1 MQISVR
7 SKLAAGLA
15 AATVVG
21 VTVLAPVG
29 AVGAQAAPVPP
40 PVVAEFT
47 LTALTV
53 SYSDLVGLLQNLGL
67 GGVIPDISG
76 LLPADFVNAIAAEFI
91 SQATPLVTAAVSS
104 LVGYVGTT
112 ISELLIGPT
121 SIPVRF
127 GTALGG
133 IPTVVLSAVQALGT
147 GDVPTAVE
155 TLSTGLVAP
164 ITSIGQAIAEAGQ
177 NLQAYVTAQI
187 NGLVSALPV
196 TFMAA
201 VQAVIGNSVQ
211 SVLNS
216 IQDAISALTGGL
228 IPPAA
233 SASVAPSLAAARIAA
248 PAPSVDVREAV
259 TALPVR
265 QAESDAA
272 PAAPDVVDTA
282 APSVADQPDV
292 PVRPRARQAVRPP
305 VALKAAGVAVRSAP
319 SPRQRAVVTPRR
331 AQSGP
336 TQSGPTQSGPTQSG
350 PTQSGPAESGPV
362 QSGPAESGPVQSGPA
377 ESGPGGADVS

>member
-7 SKLAAGLA
+7 SKLTAGLA

-21 VTVLAPVG
+21 ATVLAPVG
-29 AVGAQAAPVPP
+29 SVGAHAVAVPP

-53 SYSDLVGLLQNLGL
+53 SYSDLVGLLQTLGL

-76 LLPADFVNAIAAEFI
+76 LLPADFVNAIATEFI
-91 SQATPLVTAAVSS
+91 SQAIPLVTSAVSS
-104 LVGYVGTT
+104 LLGYVGTA
-112 ISELLIGPT
+112 ISDLVIGPN

-133 IPTVVLSAVQALGT
+133 IPTVVLSAVQSLGT
-147 GDVPTAVE
+147 GDVPTALE

-177 NLQAYVTAQI
+177 NLQAYLTAQI

-196 TFMAA
+196 TFLAA
-201 VQAVIGNSVQ
+201 VQSVIGNNVQ
-211 SVLNS
+211 SVLDS
-216 IQDAISALTGGL
+216 IRNAISALTGGL

-233 SASVAPSLAAARIAA
+233 SVSAAPGLAAARVAA
-248 PAPSVDVREAV
+248 PALSVDVLEAV
-259 TALPVR
+259 TASPVR

-272 PAAPDVVDTA
+272 PTVPDVVGRSAPAVAQTA
-282 APSVADQPDV
+282 AAGDVADQPDV
-292 PVRPRARQAVRPP
+292 PVRPRARQSVRPP
-305 VALKAAGVAVRSAP
+305 VALPAAGVAVRSAP
-319 SPRQRAVVTPRR
+319 SPRQRAVAVPRQ
-331 AQSGP
+331 AE
-336 TQSGPTQSGPTQSG
+336 
-350 PTQSGPAESGPV
+350 SGPAESGP
-362 QSGPAESGPVQSGPA
+362 AESGPIQSGPIQSGPA

>member
-1 MQISVR
+1 VQISVR
-7 SKLAAGLA
+7 SKLTAGLA

-21 VTVLAPVG
+21 ATVLAPVG
-29 AVGAQAAPVPP
+29 SVGAHAVAVPP

-53 SYSDLVGLLQNLGL
+53 SYSDLVGLLQTLGL

-76 LLPADFVNAIAAEFI
+76 LLPADFVNAIATEFI
-91 SQATPLVTAAVSS
+91 SQATPLVTSAVSS
-104 LVGYVGTT
+104 LLGYVSTA
-112 ISELLIGPT
+112 ISDLVIGPN

-133 IPTVVLSAVQALGT
+133 IPTVVLSAVQSLGT
-147 GDVPTAVE
+147 GDVPTALE

-177 NLQAYVTAQI
+177 NLQAYLTAQI

-196 TFMAA
+196 TFLAA
-201 VQAVIGNSVQ
+201 VQSVIGNNVQ
-211 SVLNS
+211 SVLDS
-216 IQDAISALTGGL
+216 IRNAISSLTGGL

-233 SASVAPSLAAARIAA
+233 SVSAAPGLAAARVAA
-248 PAPSVDVREAV
+248 PALSVDVREAV
-259 TALPVR
+259 TASPVR

-272 PAAPDVVDTA
+272 PTVRDVVGRSAPAAAQTA
-282 APSVADQPDV
+282 EAGDVADQPDV

-305 VALKAAGVAVRSAP
+305 VALNAAGVAVRSAP
-319 SPRQRAVVTPRR
+319 SPRQRAVATPRK
-331 AQSGP
+331 AESGP
-336 TQSGPTQSGPTQSG
+336 I
-350 PTQSGPAESGPV
+350 QSGPAESGPI
-362 QSGPAESGPVQSGPA
+362 QSGPAESGPIQSGPIQ
-377 ESGPGGADVS
+377 SGPGGADVS

>member
-292 PVRPRARQAVRPP
+292 SVRPRARQAVRPP

-350 PTQSGPAESGPV
+350 PAESGPV
-362 QSGPAESGPVQSGPA
+362 QSGPAESGPVQSGPVQSGPA

>member
-1 MQISVR
+1 VQVSVR
-7 SKLAAGLA
+7 SKLTAGLA

-21 VTVLAPVG
+21 ATMLAPVG
-29 AVGAQAAPVPP
+29 SVGAQAAPVPP

-47 LTALTV
+47 LTALSV
-53 SYSDLVGLLQNLGL
+53 SYSDLLGLLQTLGL
-67 GGVIPDISG
+67 GGVIPDITG
-76 LLPADFVNAIAAEFI
+76 LLPGDFVNAIAAEFI
-91 SQATPLVTAAVSS
+91 SQATPLVTSAVAS
-104 LVGYVGTT
+104 LVGYVGTA

-155 TLSTGLVAP
+155 TLSIGLVAP
-164 ITSIGQAIAEAGQ
+164 ITSIGEAIAEAGQ

-196 TFMAA
+196 TFQAA
-201 VQAVIGNSVQ
+201 VQSVIGNSVQ

-216 IQDAISALTGGL
+216 IQNAISALTGGL

-233 SASVAPSLAAARIAA
+233 SASAAPRLAAARVAA

-259 TALPVR
+259 TASPVR

-272 PAAPDVVDTA
+272 PAAPDVVGPS

-350 PTQSGPAESGPV
+350 PAESGPV
-362 QSGPAESGPVQSGPA
+362 QSGPIQSGPAESGPAESGPA

>member
-7 SKLAAGLA
+7 SKLTAGLA

-21 VTVLAPVG
+21 ATVLAPVG
-29 AVGAQAAPVPP
+29 SVGAHAVAVPP

-53 SYSDLVGLLQNLGL
+53 SYSDLVGLLQTLGL

-76 LLPADFVNAIAAEFI
+76 LLPADFVNAIATEFI
-91 SQATPLVTAAVSS
+91 SQATPLVTSAVSS
-104 LVGYVGTT
+104 LLGYVGTA
-112 ISELLIGPT
+112 ISDLVIGPN

-133 IPTVVLSAVQALGT
+133 IPTVVLSAVQSLGT
-147 GDVPTAVE
+147 GDVPTALE

-177 NLQAYVTAQI
+177 NLQAYLTAQI
-187 NGLVSALPV
+187 NGLVGALPV
-196 TFMAA
+196 TFLVA
-201 VQAVIGNSVQ
+201 VQSVIGNNVQ
-211 SVLNS
+211 SVLDS
-216 IQDAISALTGGL
+216 IRNAISALTGGL

-233 SASVAPSLAAARIAA
+233 SVSAAPGLAAARVAA
-248 PAPSVDVREAV
+248 PALSVDVLEAV
-259 TALPVR
+259 TASPVR

-272 PAAPDVVDTA
+272 PTVPDVVGRSAPAVAQTA
-282 APSVADQPDV
+282 AAGDVADQPDV
-292 PVRPRARQAVRPP
+292 PVRPRARQSVRPP
-305 VALKAAGVAVRSAP
+305 VALPAAGVAVRSAP
-319 SPRQRAVVTPRR
+319 SPRQRAVATPRK
-331 AQSGP
+331 AE
-336 TQSGPTQSGPTQSG
+336 
-350 PTQSGPAESGPV
+350 SGPAESGPAE
-362 QSGPAESGPVQSGPA
+362 SGPAESSPAESGPA

>member
-1 MQISVR
+1 VQISVR
-7 SKLAAGLA
+7 SKLTAGLA

-21 VTVLAPVG
+21 ATVLAPVG
-29 AVGAQAAPVPP
+29 SVGAHAVAVPP

-53 SYSDLVGLLQNLGL
+53 SYSDLVGLLQTLGL

-76 LLPADFVNAIAAEFI
+76 LLPADFVNAIATEFI
-91 SQATPLVTAAVSS
+91 SQAIPLVTSAVSG
-104 LVGYVGTT
+104 LVGYVGTA
-112 ISELLIGPT
+112 ISDLVIGPN

-133 IPTVVLSAVQALGT
+133 IPTVVLSAVQSLGT
-147 GDVPTAVE
+147 GDVPTALE

-177 NLQAYVTAQI
+177 NLQAYLTAQI

-196 TFMAA
+196 TFLAA
-201 VQAVIGNSVQ
+201 VQSVIGNNVQ
-211 SVLNS
+211 SVLDS
-216 IQDAISALTGGL
+216 IRNAISSLTGGL

-233 SASVAPSLAAARIAA
+233 SVSAAPGLAAARVAA
-248 PAPSVDVREAV
+248 PALSVDVREAV
-259 TALPVR
+259 TASPVR

-272 PAAPDVVDTA
+272 PTVRDVVGRSATAVAQTA
-282 APSVADQPDV
+282 AAGDVADQPDV

-305 VALKAAGVAVRSAP
+305 VALPAAGVAVRSAP
-319 SPRQRAVVTPRR
+319 SPRQRAVAVPRQ
-331 AQSGP
+331 AE
-336 TQSGPTQSGPTQSG
+336 
-350 PTQSGPAESGPV
+350 SGPAESGPAE
-362 QSGPAESGPVQSGPA
+362 SSPAESGPAESGPA

>member
-7 SKLAAGLA
+7 SKLTAGLA

-21 VTVLAPVG
+21 ATVLAPVG
-29 AVGAQAAPVPP
+29 SVGAHAVAVPP

-53 SYSDLVGLLQNLGL
+53 SYSDLVGLLQTLGL

-76 LLPADFVNAIAAEFI
+76 LLPADFVNAIATEFI
-91 SQATPLVTAAVSS
+91 SQAIPLVTSAVSS
-104 LVGYVGTT
+104 LLGYVGTA
-112 ISELLIGPT
+112 ISDLVIGPN

-133 IPTVVLSAVQALGT
+133 IPTVVLSAVQSLGT
-147 GDVPTAVE
+147 GDAPTALE

-177 NLQAYVTAQI
+177 NLQAYLTAQI
-187 NGLVSALPV
+187 NGLVGALPV
-196 TFMAA
+196 TFLAA
-201 VQAVIGNSVQ
+201 VQSVIGNNVQ
-211 SVLNS
+211 SVLDS
-216 IQDAISALTGGL
+216 IRNAISALTGGL

-233 SASVAPSLAAARIAA
+233 SVSAAPGLAAARVAA
-248 PAPSVDVREAV
+248 PALSVDVLEAV
-259 TALPVR
+259 TASPVR

-272 PAAPDVVDTA
+272 PTVPDVVGRSAPAVAQTA
-282 APSVADQPDV
+282 AAGDVADQPDV
-292 PVRPRARQAVRPP
+292 PVRPRARQSVRPP
-305 VALKAAGVAVRSAP
+305 VALPAAGVAVRSAP
-319 SPRQRAVVTPRR
+319 SPRQRAVATPRK
-331 AQSGP
+331 AE
-336 TQSGPTQSGPTQSG
+336 
-350 PTQSGPAESGPV
+350 SGPAESGPAE
-362 QSGPAESGPVQSGPA
+362 SGPAESSPAESGPA

>member
-336 TQSGPTQSGPTQSG
+336 TQSGPTQSGP
-350 PTQSGPAESGPV
+350 AESGPV

>member
-7 SKLAAGLA
+7 SKLTAGLA

-21 VTVLAPVG
+21 ATVLAPVG
-29 AVGAQAAPVPP
+29 SVGAHAVAVPP

-53 SYSDLVGLLQNLGL
+53 SYSDLVGLLQTLGL

-76 LLPADFVNAIAAEFI
+76 LLPADFVNAIATEFI
-91 SQATPLVTAAVSS
+91 SQATPLVTSAVSS
-104 LVGYVGTT
+104 LLGYVSTA
-112 ISELLIGPT
+112 ISDLVIGPN

-133 IPTVVLSAVQALGT
+133 IPTVVLSAVQSLGT
-147 GDVPTAVE
+147 GDVPTALE

-177 NLQAYVTAQI
+177 NLQAYLTAQI
-187 NGLVSALPV
+187 NGLVGALPV
-196 TFMAA
+196 TFLAA
-201 VQAVIGNSVQ
+201 VQSVIGNNVQ
-211 SVLNS
+211 SVLDS
-216 IQDAISALTGGL
+216 IRNAISALTGGL

-233 SASVAPSLAAARIAA
+233 SVSAAPGLAAARVAA
-248 PAPSVDVREAV
+248 PALSVDVLEAV
-259 TALPVR
+259 TASPVR

-272 PAAPDVVDTA
+272 PTVPDVVGRSAPAVAQTA
-282 APSVADQPDV
+282 AAGDVADQPDV
-292 PVRPRARQAVRPP
+292 PVRPRARQSVRPP
-305 VALKAAGVAVRSAP
+305 VALPAAGVAVRSAP
-319 SPRQRAVVTPRR
+319 SPRQRAVATPRK
-331 AQSGP
+331 AE
-336 TQSGPTQSGPTQSG
+336 
-350 PTQSGPAESGPV
+350 SGPAESGPAE
-362 QSGPAESGPVQSGPA
+362 SGPAESSPAESGPA

>member
-7 SKLAAGLA
+7 SKLTAGLA

-21 VTVLAPVG
+21 ATVLAPVG
-29 AVGAQAAPVPP
+29 SVGAHAVAVPP

-53 SYSDLVGLLQNLGL
+53 SYSDLVGLLQTLGL

-76 LLPADFVNAIAAEFI
+76 LLPADFVNAIATEFI
-91 SQATPLVTAAVSS
+91 SQAIPLVTSAVSS
-104 LVGYVGTT
+104 LVGYVGTA
-112 ISELLIGPT
+112 ISDLVIGPN

-133 IPTVVLSAVQALGT
+133 IPTVVLSAVQSLGT
-147 GDVPTAVE
+147 GDVPTALE

-177 NLQAYVTAQI
+177 NLQAYLTAQI

-196 TFMAA
+196 TFLAA
-201 VQAVIGNSVQ
+201 VQSVIGNNVQ
-211 SVLNS
+211 SVLDS
-216 IQDAISALTGGL
+216 IRNAISSLTGGL

-233 SASVAPSLAAARIAA
+233 SVSAAPGLAAARVAA
-248 PAPSVDVREAV
+248 PALSVDVREAV
-259 TALPVR
+259 TDSPVR

-272 PAAPDVVDTA
+272 PTVRDVVGRSAPAVAQTA
-282 APSVADQPDV
+282 AAGDVADQPDV
-292 PVRPRARQAVRPP
+292 PVRPRVRQAVRPP
-305 VALKAAGVAVRSAP
+305 VALNAAGVAARSALT
-319 SPRQRAVVTPRR
+319 PRQRAVATPRK
-331 AQSGP
+331 AESGP
-336 TQSGPTQSGPTQSG
+336 I
-350 PTQSGPAESGPV
+350 QSGPAESGPI
-362 QSGPAESGPVQSGPA
+362 QSSPAESGPIQSSPA
-377 ESGPGGADVS
+377 ESAAEVTRR

>member
-7 SKLAAGLA
+7 SKLTAGLA

-21 VTVLAPVG
+21 ATVLAPVG
-29 AVGAQAAPVPP
+29 SVGAHAVAVPP

-53 SYSDLVGLLQNLGL
+53 SYSDLVGLLQTLGL

-76 LLPADFVNAIAAEFI
+76 LLPADFVNAIATEFI
-91 SQATPLVTAAVSS
+91 SQAIPLVTSAVSS
-104 LVGYVGTT
+104 LLGYVSTA
-112 ISELLIGPT
+112 ISDLVIGPN

-133 IPTVVLSAVQALGT
+133 IPTVVLSAVQSLGT
-147 GDVPTAVE
+147 GDVPTALE

-177 NLQAYVTAQI
+177 NLQAYLTAQI

-196 TFMAA
+196 TFLAA
-201 VQAVIGNSVQ
+201 VQSVIGNNVQ
-211 SVLNS
+211 SVLDS
-216 IQDAISALTGGL
+216 IRNAISALTGGL

-233 SASVAPSLAAARIAA
+233 SVSAAPGLAAARVAA
-248 PAPSVDVREAV
+248 PALSVDVLEAV
-259 TALPVR
+259 TASPVR

-272 PAAPDVVDTA
+272 PTVPDVVGRSAPAVAQTA
-282 APSVADQPDV
+282 AAGDVADQPDV
-292 PVRPRARQAVRPP
+292 PVRPRARQSVRPP
-305 VALKAAGVAVRSAP
+305 VALPAAGVAVRSAP
-319 SPRQRAVVTPRR
+319 SPRQRAVATPRK
-331 AQSGP
+331 AE
-336 TQSGPTQSGPTQSG
+336 
-350 PTQSGPAESGPV
+350 SGPAESGPAE
-362 QSGPAESGPVQSGPA
+362 SGPAESSPAESGPA

>member
-7 SKLAAGLA
+7 SKLTAGLA

-21 VTVLAPVG
+21 ATVLAPVG
-29 AVGAQAAPVPP
+29 SVGAHAVAVPP

-53 SYSDLVGLLQNLGL
+53 SYSDLVGLLQTLGL

-76 LLPADFVNAIAAEFI
+76 LLPADFVNAIATEFI
-91 SQATPLVTAAVSS
+91 SQAIPLVTSAVSS
-104 LVGYVGTT
+104 LLGYVGTA
-112 ISELLIGPT
+112 ISDLVIGPN

-133 IPTVVLSAVQALGT
+133 IPTVVLSAVQSLGT
-147 GDVPTAVE
+147 GDVPTALE

-177 NLQAYVTAQI
+177 NLQAYLTAQI
-187 NGLVSALPV
+187 NGLVGALPV
-196 TFMAA
+196 TFLAA
-201 VQAVIGNSVQ
+201 VQSVIGNNVQ
-211 SVLNS
+211 SVLDS
-216 IQDAISALTGGL
+216 IRNAISALTGGL

-233 SASVAPSLAAARIAA
+233 SVSAAPGLAAARVAA
-248 PAPSVDVREAV
+248 PALSVDVLEAV
-259 TALPVR
+259 TASPVR

-272 PAAPDVVDTA
+272 PTVPDVVGRSAPAVAQTA
-282 APSVADQPDV
+282 AAGDVADQPDV
-292 PVRPRARQAVRPP
+292 PVRPRARQSVRPP
-305 VALKAAGVAVRSAP
+305 VALPAAGVAVRSAP
-319 SPRQRAVVTPRR
+319 SPRLRAVAVPRQ
-331 AQSGP
+331 AE
-336 TQSGPTQSGPTQSG
+336 
-350 PTQSGPAESGPV
+350 SGPAESGP
-362 QSGPAESGPVQSGPA
+362 AESGPIQSGPIQSGPA

>member
-7 SKLAAGLA
+7 SKLTAGLA

-21 VTVLAPVG
+21 ATVLAPVG
-29 AVGAQAAPVPP
+29 SVGAHAVAVPP

-53 SYSDLVGLLQNLGL
+53 SYSDLVGLLQTLGL

-76 LLPADFVNAIAAEFI
+76 LLPADFVNAIATEFI
-91 SQATPLVTAAVSS
+91 SQATPLVTSAVSS
-104 LVGYVGTT
+104 LLGYVGTA
-112 ISELLIGPT
+112 ISDLVIGPN

-133 IPTVVLSAVQALGT
+133 IPTVVLSAVQSLGT
-147 GDVPTAVE
+147 GDVPTALE

-177 NLQAYVTAQI
+177 NLQAYLTAQI

-196 TFMAA
+196 TFLAA
-201 VQAVIGNSVQ
+201 VQSVIGNNVQ
-211 SVLNS
+211 SVLDS
-216 IQDAISALTGGL
+216 IRNAISALTGGL

-233 SASVAPSLAAARIAA
+233 SVSAAPGLAAARVAA
-248 PAPSVDVREAV
+248 PALSVDVLEAV
-259 TALPVR
+259 TASPVR

-272 PAAPDVVDTA
+272 PTVPDVVGRSAPAVAQTA
-282 APSVADQPDV
+282 AAGDVADQPDV
-292 PVRPRARQAVRPP
+292 PVRPRVRQSVRPP
-305 VALKAAGVAVRSAP
+305 VALNAAGVAVRSALT
-319 SPRQRAVVTPRR
+319 PRQRAVAVPRQ
-331 AQSGP
+331 AESA
-336 TQSGPTQSGPTQSG
+336 
-350 PTQSGPAESGPV
+350 PAESGPI
-362 QSGPAESGPVQSGPA
+362 QSSPAESGPIQSGPA

>member
-7 SKLAAGLA
+7 SKLTAGLA

-21 VTVLAPVG
+21 ATVLAPVG
-29 AVGAQAAPVPP
+29 SVGAHAVAVPP

-53 SYSDLVGLLQNLGL
+53 SYSDLVGLLQTLGL

-76 LLPADFVNAIAAEFI
+76 LLPADFVNAIATEFI
-91 SQATPLVTAAVSS
+91 SQATPLVTSAVSS
-104 LVGYVGTT
+104 LLGYVSTA
-112 ISELLIGPT
+112 ISDLVIGPN

-133 IPTVVLSAVQALGT
+133 IPTVVLSAVQSLGT
-147 GDVPTAVE
+147 GDVPTALE

-177 NLQAYVTAQI
+177 NLQAYLTAQI
-187 NGLVSALPV
+187 NGLVGALPV
-196 TFMAA
+196 TFLAA
-201 VQAVIGNSVQ
+201 VQSVIGNNVQ
-211 SVLNS
+211 SVLDS
-216 IQDAISALTGGL
+216 IRNAISALTGGL

-233 SASVAPSLAAARIAA
+233 SVSAAPGLAAARVAA
-248 PAPSVDVREAV
+248 PALSVDVLEAV
-259 TALPVR
+259 TASPVR

-272 PAAPDVVDTA
+272 PTVPDVVGRSAPAVAQTA
-282 APSVADQPDV
+282 AAGDVADQPDV

-305 VALKAAGVAVRSAP
+305 VALPAAGVAVRSAP
-319 SPRQRAVVTPRR
+319 SPRQRAVAVPRQ
-331 AQSGP
+331 AE
-336 TQSGPTQSGPTQSG
+336 
-350 PTQSGPAESGPV
+350 SGPAESGP
-362 QSGPAESGPVQSGPA
+362 AESGPIQSGPIQSGPA

>member
-7 SKLAAGLA
+7 SKLTAGLA

-21 VTVLAPVG
+21 ATVLAPVG
-29 AVGAQAAPVPP
+29 SVGAHAVAVPP

-53 SYSDLVGLLQNLGL
+53 SYSDLVGLLQTLGL

-76 LLPADFVNAIAAEFI
+76 LLPADFVNAIATEFI
-91 SQATPLVTAAVSS
+91 SQATPLVTSAVSS
-104 LVGYVGTT
+104 LLGYVSTA
-112 ISELLIGPT
+112 ISDLVIGPN

-133 IPTVVLSAVQALGT
+133 IPTVVLSAVQSLGT
-147 GDVPTAVE
+147 GDVPTALE

-177 NLQAYVTAQI
+177 NLQAYLTAQI

-196 TFMAA
+196 TFLAA
-201 VQAVIGNSVQ
+201 VQSVIGNNVQ
-211 SVLNS
+211 SVLDS
-216 IQDAISALTGGL
+216 IRNAISALTGGL

-233 SASVAPSLAAARIAA
+233 SVSAAPGLAAARVAA
-248 PAPSVDVREAV
+248 PALSVDVREAG
-259 TALPVR
+259 TASPVR

-272 PAAPDVVDTA
+272 PTVPDVVGRSAPAVAQTA
-282 APSVADQPDV
+282 AAGDVADQPDV

-305 VALKAAGVAVRSAP
+305 VALPAAGVAVRSAP
-319 SPRQRAVVTPRR
+319 SPRQRAVAVPRQ
-331 AQSGP
+331 AE
-336 TQSGPTQSGPTQSG
+336 
-350 PTQSGPAESGPV
+350 SGPAESGP
-362 QSGPAESGPVQSGPA
+362 AESGPIQSGPIQSGPA

>member
-7 SKLAAGLA
+7 SKLTAGLA

-21 VTVLAPVG
+21 ATVLAPVG
-29 AVGAQAAPVPP
+29 SVGAHAVAVPP

-53 SYSDLVGLLQNLGL
+53 SYSDLVGLLQTLGL

-76 LLPADFVNAIAAEFI
+76 LLPADFVNAIATEFI
-91 SQATPLVTAAVSS
+91 RQAIPLVTSAVSS
-104 LVGYVGTT
+104 LLGYVSTA
-112 ISELLIGPT
+112 ISDLVIGPN

-133 IPTVVLSAVQALGT
+133 IPTVVLSAVQSLGT
-147 GDVPTAVE
+147 GDVPTALE

-177 NLQAYVTAQI
+177 NLQAYLTAQI
-187 NGLVSALPV
+187 NGLVGALPV
-196 TFMAA
+196 TFLAA
-201 VQAVIGNSVQ
+201 VQSVIGNNVQ
-211 SVLNS
+211 SVLDS
-216 IQDAISALTGGL
+216 IRNAISALTGGL

-233 SASVAPSLAAARIAA
+233 SVSAAPGLAAARVAA
-248 PAPSVDVREAV
+248 PALSVDVLEAV
-259 TALPVR
+259 TASPVR

-272 PAAPDVVDTA
+272 PTVPDVVGRSAPAVAQTA
-282 APSVADQPDV
+282 AAGDVADQPDV
-292 PVRPRARQAVRPP
+292 PVRPRARQSVRPP
-305 VALKAAGVAVRSAP
+305 VALPAAGVAVRSAP
-319 SPRQRAVVTPRR
+319 SPRQRAVATPRK
-331 AQSGP
+331 AE
-336 TQSGPTQSGPTQSG
+336 
-350 PTQSGPAESGPV
+350 SGPAESGPAE
-362 QSGPAESGPVQSGPA
+362 SSPAESGPA

>member
-7 SKLAAGLA
+7 SKLTAGLA

-21 VTVLAPVG
+21 ATVLAPVG
-29 AVGAQAAPVPP
+29 SVGAHAVAVPP

-53 SYSDLVGLLQNLGL
+53 SYSDLVGLLQTLGL

-76 LLPADFVNAIAAEFI
+76 LLPADFVNAIATEFI
-91 SQATPLVTAAVSS
+91 SQAIPLVTSAVSS
-104 LVGYVGTT
+104 LLGYVGTA
-112 ISELLIGPT
+112 ISDLVIGPN

-133 IPTVVLSAVQALGT
+133 IPTVVLSAVQSLGT
-147 GDVPTAVE
+147 GDVPTALE

-177 NLQAYVTAQI
+177 NLQAYLTAQI
-187 NGLVSALPV
+187 NGLVGALPV
-196 TFMAA
+196 TFLAA
-201 VQAVIGNSVQ
+201 VQSVIGNNVQ
-211 SVLNS
+211 SVLDS
-216 IQDAISALTGGL
+216 IRNAISALTGGL

-233 SASVAPSLAAARIAA
+233 SVSAAPGLAAARVAA
-248 PAPSVDVREAV
+248 PALSVDVLEAV
-259 TALPVR
+259 TASPVR

-272 PAAPDVVDTA
+272 PTVPDVVGRSAPAVAQTA
-282 APSVADQPDV
+282 AAGDVADQPDV
-292 PVRPRARQAVRPP
+292 PVRPRARQSVRPP
-305 VALKAAGVAVRSAP
+305 VALPAAGVAVRSAP
-319 SPRQRAVVTPRR
+319 SPRQRAVAVPRQ
-331 AQSGP
+331 AESGP
-336 TQSGPTQSGPTQSG
+336 AE
-350 PTQSGPAESGPV
+350 SGPAESGPV
-362 QSGPAESGPVQSGPA
+362 QSGPIQSGPA

>member
-7 SKLAAGLA
+7 SKLTAGLA

-21 VTVLAPVG
+21 ATVLAPVG
-29 AVGAQAAPVPP
+29 SVGAHAVAVPP

-53 SYSDLVGLLQNLGL
+53 SYSDLVGLLQTLGL

-76 LLPADFVNAIAAEFI
+76 LLPADFVNAIATEFI
-91 SQATPLVTAAVSS
+91 SQAIPLVTSAVSS
-104 LVGYVGTT
+104 LLGYVGTA
-112 ISELLIGPT
+112 ISDLVIGPN

-133 IPTVVLSAVQALGT
+133 IPTVVLSAVQSLGT
-147 GDVPTAVE
+147 GDVPTALE

-177 NLQAYVTAQI
+177 NLQAYLTAQI
-187 NGLVSALPV
+187 NGLVGALPV
-196 TFMAA
+196 TFLAA
-201 VQAVIGNSVQ
+201 VQSVIGNNVQ
-211 SVLNS
+211 SVLDS
-216 IQDAISALTGGL
+216 IRNAISALTGGL

-233 SASVAPSLAAARIAA
+233 SVSAAPGLAAARVAA
-248 PAPSVDVREAV
+248 PALSVDVREAV
-259 TALPVR
+259 TASPVR

-272 PAAPDVVDTA
+272 PTVPDVVGRSAPAVAQTA
-282 APSVADQPDV
+282 AAGDVADQPDV
-292 PVRPRARQAVRPP
+292 PVRPRARQSVRPP
-305 VALKAAGVAVRSAP
+305 VALPAAGVAVRSAP
-319 SPRQRAVVTPRR
+319 SPRQRAVATPRK
-331 AQSGP
+331 AE
-336 TQSGPTQSGPTQSG
+336 
-350 PTQSGPAESGPV
+350 SGPAESGPAE
-362 QSGPAESGPVQSGPA
+362 SGPAESSPAESGPA

>member
-1 MQISVR
+1 
-7 SKLAAGLA
+7 
-15 AATVVG
+15 
-21 VTVLAPVG
+21 
-29 AVGAQAAPVPP
+29 
-40 PVVAEFT
+40 VVAEFT

-67 GGVIPDISG
+67 GGVIPDITG
-76 LLPADFVNAIAAEFI
+76 LLPGDFVNAIAAEFV
-91 SQATPLVTAAVSS
+91 SQATPLVTAAISS

-147 GDVPTAVE
+147 GDVPTALE

-187 NGLVSALPV
+187 NGLVGALPV
-196 TFMAA
+196 TFVAA

-233 SASVAPSLAAARIAA
+233 SALAAPRLAAARVAA
-248 PAPSVDVREAV
+248 PAPSVDIREAV
-259 TALPVR
+259 ASSPVR
-265 QAESDAA
+265 QAESNAA
-272 PAAPDVVDTA
+272 PAAPDVVE
-282 APSVADQPDV
+282 PSASPVADQPDV

-305 VALKAAGVAVRSAP
+305 VALPAAGVAVRSAP
-319 SPRQRAVVTPRR
+319 SPRQRAVATPRQ
-331 AQSGP
+331 AETGAIQSE
-336 TQSGPTQSGPTQSG
+336 SAE
-350 PTQSGPAESGPV
+350 SGPAESGPAE
-362 QSGPAESGPVQSGPA
+362 SGPAESGPA

>member
-7 SKLAAGLA
+7 SKLTAGLA

-21 VTVLAPVG
+21 ATVLAPVG
-29 AVGAQAAPVPP
+29 SVGAHAVAVPP

-53 SYSDLVGLLQNLGL
+53 SYSDLVGLLQTLGL

-76 LLPADFVNAIAAEFI
+76 LLPADFVNAIATEFI
-91 SQATPLVTAAVSS
+91 SQAIPLVTSAVSS
-104 LVGYVGTT
+104 LLGYVGTA
-112 ISELLIGPT
+112 ISDLVIGPN

-133 IPTVVLSAVQALGT
+133 IPTVVLSAVQSLGT
-147 GDVPTAVE
+147 GDVPTALE

-177 NLQAYVTAQI
+177 NLQAYLTAQI

-196 TFMAA
+196 TFLAA
-201 VQAVIGNSVQ
+201 VQSVIGNNVQ
-211 SVLNS
+211 SVLDS
-216 IQDAISALTGGL
+216 IRNAISALTGGL

-233 SASVAPSLAAARIAA
+233 SVSAAPGLAAARVAA
-248 PAPSVDVREAV
+248 PALSVDVLEAV
-259 TALPVR
+259 TASPVR

-272 PAAPDVVDTA
+272 PTVPDVVGRSAPAVAQTA
-282 APSVADQPDV
+282 AAGDVADQPDV

-305 VALKAAGVAVRSAP
+305 VALPAAGVAVRSAP
-319 SPRQRAVVTPRR
+319 SPRQRAVAVPRQ
-331 AQSGP
+331 AE
-336 TQSGPTQSGPTQSG
+336 
-350 PTQSGPAESGPV
+350 SGPAESGPAE
-362 QSGPAESGPVQSGPA
+362 SGPAESSPAESGPA

>member
-7 SKLAAGLA
+7 SKLTAGLA

-21 VTVLAPVG
+21 ATVLAPVG
-29 AVGAQAAPVPP
+29 SVGAHAVAVPP

-53 SYSDLVGLLQNLGL
+53 SYSDLVGLLQTLGL

-76 LLPADFVNAIAAEFI
+76 LLPADFVNAIATEFI
-91 SQATPLVTAAVSS
+91 SQATPLVTSAVSS
-104 LVGYVGTT
+104 LLGYVSTA
-112 ISELLIGPT
+112 ISDLVIGPN

-133 IPTVVLSAVQALGT
+133 IPTVVLSAVQSLGT
-147 GDVPTAVE
+147 GDVPTALE

-164 ITSIGQAIAEAGQ
+164 ITSIGQAVAEAGQ
-177 NLQAYVTAQI
+177 NLQAYLTAQI

-196 TFMAA
+196 TFLAA
-201 VQAVIGNSVQ
+201 VQSVIGNNVQ
-211 SVLNS
+211 SVLDS
-216 IQDAISALTGGL
+216 IRNAISALTGGL

-233 SASVAPSLAAARIAA
+233 SVSAAPGLAAARVAA
-248 PAPSVDVREAV
+248 PALSVDVREAV
-259 TALPVR
+259 TASPVR

-272 PAAPDVVDTA
+272 PTVPDVVGRSAPAVAQTA
-282 APSVADQPDV
+282 AAGDVADQPDV
-292 PVRPRARQAVRPP
+292 PVRPRARQSVRPP
-305 VALKAAGVAVRSAP
+305 VALPAAGVAVRSAP
-319 SPRQRAVVTPRR
+319 SPRQRAVATPRK
-331 AQSGP
+331 AE
-336 TQSGPTQSGPTQSG
+336 
-350 PTQSGPAESGPV
+350 SGPAESGPAE
-362 QSGPAESGPVQSGPA
+362 SGPAESSPAESGPA

>member
-7 SKLAAGLA
+7 SKLTAGLA

-21 VTVLAPVG
+21 ATVLAPVG
-29 AVGAQAAPVPP
+29 SVGAHAVAVPP

-53 SYSDLVGLLQNLGL
+53 SYSDLVGLLQTLGL

-76 LLPADFVNAIAAEFI
+76 LLPADFVNAIATEFI
-91 SQATPLVTAAVSS
+91 SQATPLVTSAVSS
-104 LVGYVGTT
+104 LLGYVGTA
-112 ISELLIGPT
+112 ISDLVIGPN

-133 IPTVVLSAVQALGT
+133 IPTVVLSAVQSLGT
-147 GDVPTAVE
+147 GDVPTALE

-164 ITSIGQAIAEAGQ
+164 ITSIGEAIAEAGQ
-177 NLQAYVTAQI
+177 NLQAYLTAQI
-187 NGLVSALPV
+187 NGLVGALPV
-196 TFMAA
+196 TFLAA
-201 VQAVIGNSVQ
+201 VQSVIGNNVQ
-211 SVLNS
+211 SVLDS
-216 IQDAISALTGGL
+216 IRNAISALTGGL

-233 SASVAPSLAAARIAA
+233 SVSAAPGLAAARVAA
-248 PAPSVDVREAV
+248 PALSVDVLEAV
-259 TALPVR
+259 TASPVR

-272 PAAPDVVDTA
+272 PTVPDVVGRSAPAVAQTA
-282 APSVADQPDV
+282 AAGDVADQPDV

-305 VALKAAGVAVRSAP
+305 VALPAAGVAVRSAP
-319 SPRQRAVVTPRR
+319 SPRQRAVAVPRQ
-331 AQSGP
+331 AE
-336 TQSGPTQSGPTQSG
+336 
-350 PTQSGPAESGPV
+350 SGPAESGP
-362 QSGPAESGPVQSGPA
+362 AESGPIQSGPIQSGPA

>member
-7 SKLAAGLA
+7 SKLTAGLA

-21 VTVLAPVG
+21 ATVLAPVG
-29 AVGAQAAPVPP
+29 SVGAHAVAVPP

-53 SYSDLVGLLQNLGL
+53 SYSDLVGLLQTLGL

-76 LLPADFVNAIAAEFI
+76 LLPADFVNAIATEFI
-91 SQATPLVTAAVSS
+91 SQATPLVTSAVSS
-104 LVGYVGTT
+104 LLGYVGTA
-112 ISELLIGPT
+112 ISDLVIGPN

-133 IPTVVLSAVQALGT
+133 IPTVVLSAVQSLGT
-147 GDVPTAVE
+147 GDVPTALE

-177 NLQAYVTAQI
+177 NLQAYLTAQI

-196 TFMAA
+196 TFLAA
-201 VQAVIGNSVQ
+201 VQSVIGNNVQ
-211 SVLNS
+211 SVLDS
-216 IQDAISALTGGL
+216 IRNAISALTGGL

-233 SASVAPSLAAARIAA
+233 SVSAAPGLAAARVAA
-248 PAPSVDVREAV
+248 PALSVDVLEAV
-259 TALPVR
+259 TASPVR

-272 PAAPDVVDTA
+272 PTVPDVVGRSAPAVAQTA
-282 APSVADQPDV
+282 AAGDVADQPDV

-305 VALKAAGVAVRSAP
+305 VALPAAGVAVRSAP
-319 SPRQRAVVTPRR
+319 SPRQRAVAVPRQ
-331 AQSGP
+331 AE
-336 TQSGPTQSGPTQSG
+336 
-350 PTQSGPAESGPV
+350 SGPAESGPAE
-362 QSGPAESGPVQSGPA
+362 SGPAESSPAESGPA

>member
-7 SKLAAGLA
+7 SKLTAGLA

-21 VTVLAPVG
+21 ATVLAPVG
-29 AVGAQAAPVPP
+29 SVGAHAVAVPP

-53 SYSDLVGLLQNLGL
+53 SYSDLVGLLQTLGL

-76 LLPADFVNAIAAEFI
+76 LLPADFVNAIATEFI
-91 SQATPLVTAAVSS
+91 SQATPLVTSAVSS
-104 LVGYVGTT
+104 LLGYVSTA
-112 ISELLIGPT
+112 ISDLVIGPN

-133 IPTVVLSAVQALGT
+133 IPTVVLSAVQSLGT
-147 GDVPTAVE
+147 GDVPTALE

-164 ITSIGQAIAEAGQ
+164 ITSIGQAVAEAGQ
-177 NLQAYVTAQI
+177 NLQAYLTAQI

-196 TFMAA
+196 TFLAA
-201 VQAVIGNSVQ
+201 VQSVIGNNVQ
-211 SVLNS
+211 SVLDS
-216 IQDAISALTGGL
+216 IRNAISALTGGL

-233 SASVAPSLAAARIAA
+233 SVSAAPGLAAARVAA
-248 PAPSVDVREAV
+248 PALSVDVREAG
-259 TALPVR
+259 TASPVR

-272 PAAPDVVDTA
+272 PTVPDVVGRSAPAVAQTA
-282 APSVADQPDV
+282 AAGDVADQPDV

-305 VALKAAGVAVRSAP
+305 VALPAAGVAVRSAP
-319 SPRQRAVVTPRR
+319 SPRQRAVAVPRQ
-331 AQSGP
+331 AE
-336 TQSGPTQSGPTQSG
+336 
-350 PTQSGPAESGPV
+350 SGPAESGP
-362 QSGPAESGPVQSGPA
+362 AESGPIQSGPIQSGPA

>member
-7 SKLAAGLA
+7 SKLTAGLA

-21 VTVLAPVG
+21 ATVLTPVG
-29 AVGAQAAPVPP
+29 SVGAHAVAVPP

-53 SYSDLVGLLQNLGL
+53 SYSDLVGLLQTLGL

-76 LLPADFVNAIAAEFI
+76 LLPADFVNAIATEFI
-91 SQATPLVTAAVSS
+91 SQAIPLVTSAVSS
-104 LVGYVGTT
+104 LLGYVSTA
-112 ISELLIGPT
+112 ISDLVIGPN

-133 IPTVVLSAVQALGT
+133 IPTVVLSAVQSLGT
-147 GDVPTAVE
+147 GDVPTALE

-177 NLQAYVTAQI
+177 NLQAYLTAQI

-196 TFMAA
+196 TFLAA
-201 VQAVIGNSVQ
+201 VQSVIGNNVQ
-211 SVLNS
+211 SVLDS
-216 IQDAISALTGGL
+216 IRNAISSLTGGL

-233 SASVAPSLAAARIAA
+233 SVSAAPGLAAARVAA
-248 PAPSVDVREAV
+248 PALSVDVREAV
-259 TALPVR
+259 TASPVR

-272 PAAPDVVDTA
+272 PTVPDVVGRSAAAVAQTA
-282 APSVADQPDV
+282 EAGDVADQPDV

-305 VALKAAGVAVRSAP
+305 VALNAAGVAVRSAP
-319 SPRQRAVVTPRR
+319 SPRQRAVATPRK
-331 AQSGP
+331 AE
-336 TQSGPTQSGPTQSG
+336 
-350 PTQSGPAESGPV
+350 SGPAESGPI
-362 QSGPAESGPVQSGPA
+362 QSSPAESSPA
-377 ESGPGGADVS
+377 ESSPAESAAEVTRR

>member
-7 SKLAAGLA
+7 SKLTAGLA

-21 VTVLAPVG
+21 ATVLAPVG
-29 AVGAQAAPVPP
+29 SVGAHAVAVPP

-53 SYSDLVGLLQNLGL
+53 SYSDLVGLLQTLGL

-76 LLPADFVNAIAAEFI
+76 LLPADFVNAIATEFI
-91 SQATPLVTAAVSS
+91 SQAIPLVTSAVSS
-104 LVGYVGTT
+104 LLGYVGTA
-112 ISELLIGPT
+112 ISDLVIGPN

-133 IPTVVLSAVQALGT
+133 IPTVVLSAVQSLGT
-147 GDVPTAVE
+147 GDVPTALE

-177 NLQAYVTAQI
+177 NLQAYLTAQI
-187 NGLVSALPV
+187 NGLVGALPV
-196 TFMAA
+196 TFLAA
-201 VQAVIGNSVQ
+201 VQSVIGNNVQ
-211 SVLNS
+211 SVLDS
-216 IQDAISALTGGL
+216 IRNAISALTGGL

-233 SASVAPSLAAARIAA
+233 SVSAAPGLAAARVAA
-248 PAPSVDVREAV
+248 PALSVDVLEAV
-259 TALPVR
+259 TASPVR

-272 PAAPDVVDTA
+272 PTVPDVVGRSAPAVAQTA
-282 APSVADQPDV
+282 AAGDVADQPDV

-305 VALKAAGVAVRSAP
+305 VALPAAGVAVRSAP
-319 SPRQRAVVTPRR
+319 SPRQRAVAVPRQ
-331 AQSGP
+331 AE
-336 TQSGPTQSGPTQSG
+336 
-350 PTQSGPAESGPV
+350 SGPAESGP
-362 QSGPAESGPVQSGPA
+362 AESGPIQSGPIQSGPA

>member
-7 SKLAAGLA
+7 SKLTAGLA

-21 VTVLAPVG
+21 ATVLAPVG
-29 AVGAQAAPVPP
+29 SVGAHAVAVPP

-53 SYSDLVGLLQNLGL
+53 SYSDLVGLLQTLGL

-76 LLPADFVNAIAAEFI
+76 LLPADFVNAIATEFI
-91 SQATPLVTAAVSS
+91 SQAIPLVTSAVSS
-104 LVGYVGTT
+104 LLGYVGTA
-112 ISELLIGPT
+112 ISDLVIGPN

-133 IPTVVLSAVQALGT
+133 IPTVVLSAVQSLGT
-147 GDVPTAVE
+147 GDVPTALE

-177 NLQAYVTAQI
+177 NLQAYLTAQI
-187 NGLVSALPV
+187 NGLVGALPV
-196 TFMAA
+196 TFLAA
-201 VQAVIGNSVQ
+201 VQSVIGNNVQ
-211 SVLNS
+211 SVLDS
-216 IQDAISALTGGL
+216 IRNAISALTGGL

-233 SASVAPSLAAARIAA
+233 SVSAAPGLAAARVAA
-248 PAPSVDVREAV
+248 PALSVDVLEAV
-259 TALPVR
+259 TASPVR

-272 PAAPDVVDTA
+272 PTVGDVVGRSAPAVAQTA
-282 APSVADQPDV
+282 AAGDVADQPDV
-292 PVRPRARQAVRPP
+292 PVRPRARQSVRPP
-305 VALKAAGVAVRSAP
+305 VALPAAGVAVRSAP
-319 SPRQRAVVTPRR
+319 SPRQRAVAVPRQ
-331 AQSGP
+331 AE
-336 TQSGPTQSGPTQSG
+336 
-350 PTQSGPAESGPV
+350 SGPAESGP
-362 QSGPAESGPVQSGPA
+362 AESGPIQSGPIQSGPA

>member
-7 SKLAAGLA
+7 SKLTAGLA

-21 VTVLAPVG
+21 ATVLAPVG
-29 AVGAQAAPVPP
+29 SVGAHAVAVPP

-53 SYSDLVGLLQNLGL
+53 SYSDLVGLLQTLGL

-76 LLPADFVNAIAAEFI
+76 LLPADFVNAIATEFI
-91 SQATPLVTAAVSS
+91 SQAIPLVTSAVSS
-104 LVGYVGTT
+104 LVGYVGTA
-112 ISELLIGPT
+112 ISDLVIGPN

-133 IPTVVLSAVQALGT
+133 IPTVVLSAVQSLGT
-147 GDVPTAVE
+147 GDVPTALE

-177 NLQAYVTAQI
+177 NLQAYLTAQI

-196 TFMAA
+196 TFLAA
-201 VQAVIGNSVQ
+201 VQSVIGNNVQ
-211 SVLNS
+211 SVLDS
-216 IQDAISALTGGL
+216 IRNAISALTGGL

-233 SASVAPSLAAARIAA
+233 SVSAAPGLAAARVAA
-248 PAPSVDVREAV
+248 PALSVDVREAV
-259 TALPVR
+259 TDSPVR

-272 PAAPDVVDTA
+272 PTVRDVVGRSAPAVAQTA
-282 APSVADQPDV
+282 AAGDVADQPDV
-292 PVRPRARQAVRPP
+292 PVRPRVRQAVRPP
-305 VALKAAGVAVRSAP
+305 VALNAAGVAARSALT
-319 SPRQRAVVTPRR
+319 PRQRAVATPRK
-331 AQSGP
+331 AESGP
-336 TQSGPTQSGPTQSG
+336 I
-350 PTQSGPAESGPV
+350 QSGPAESGPMQSSPAESGPI
-362 QSGPAESGPVQSGPA
+362 QSGPAESSPA
-377 ESGPGGADVS
+377 ESAAEVTRR

>member
-7 SKLAAGLA
+7 SKLTAGLA

-21 VTVLAPVG
+21 ATVLAPVG
-29 AVGAQAAPVPP
+29 SVGAHAVAVPP

-53 SYSDLVGLLQNLGL
+53 SYSDLVGLLQTLGL

-76 LLPADFVNAIAAEFI
+76 LLPADFVNAIATEFI
-91 SQATPLVTAAVSS
+91 SQAIPLVTSAVSS
-104 LVGYVGTT
+104 LLGYVSTA
-112 ISELLIGPT
+112 ISDLVIGPN

-133 IPTVVLSAVQALGT
+133 IPTVVLSAVQSLGT
-147 GDVPTAVE
+147 GDVPTALE

-177 NLQAYVTAQI
+177 NLQAYLTAQI

-196 TFMAA
+196 TFLAA
-201 VQAVIGNSVQ
+201 VQSVIGNNVQ
-211 SVLNS
+211 SVLDS
-216 IQDAISALTGGL
+216 IRNAISALTGGL

-233 SASVAPSLAAARIAA
+233 SASAAPGLAAARVAA
-248 PAPSVDVREAV
+248 PALSVDVREAV
-259 TALPVR
+259 TASPVR

-272 PAAPDVVDTA
+272 PTVPDVVGRSAPAVAQTA
-282 APSVADQPDV
+282 AAGDVADQPDV
-292 PVRPRARQAVRPP
+292 PVRPRARQSVRPP
-305 VALKAAGVAVRSAP
+305 VALPAAGVAVRSAP
-319 SPRQRAVVTPRR
+319 SPRQRAVATPRK
-331 AQSGP
+331 AE
-336 TQSGPTQSGPTQSG
+336 
-350 PTQSGPAESGPV
+350 SGPAESGPAE
-362 QSGPAESGPVQSGPA
+362 SGPAESSPAESGPA

>member
-1 MQISVR
+1 VQISVR
-7 SKLAAGLA
+7 SKLTAGLA

-21 VTVLAPVG
+21 ATVLTPVG
-29 AVGAQAAPVPP
+29 SVGAQAAPVPP

-53 SYSDLVGLLQNLGL
+53 SYSDLLGLLQTLGL
-67 GGVIPDISG
+67 GGVIPDITG
-76 LLPADFVNAIAAEFI
+76 LLPGDFVNAIAAEFI
-91 SQATPLVTAAVSS
+91 SQATPLFTAAVSS
-104 LVGYVGTT
+104 LVGYVGTA

-133 IPTVVLSAVQALGT
+133 IPTVVLSAVQALGA
-147 GDVPTAVE
+147 GDVPTALE

-196 TFMAA
+196 TFQAA
-201 VQAVIGNSVQ
+201 VQSVIGNSVQ

-216 IQDAISALTGGL
+216 IQNAISALTGGL
-228 IPPAA
+228 IPPA
-233 SASVAPSLAAARIAA
+233 SAAPGLAAARVVA

-259 TALPVR
+259 TASPVR

-272 PAAPDVVDTA
+272 PAAPDVVGPS

-305 VALKAAGVAVRSAP
+305 VALNAAGVAVRSAP
-319 SPRQRAVVTPRR
+319 SPRHRVVATPRK
-331 AQSGP
+331 AESGP
-336 TQSGPTQSGPTQSG
+336 V
-350 PTQSGPAESGPV
+350 QSGPAESGPV

-377 ESGPGGADVS
+377 ESGPAESGPAESGPGGADVS

>member
-7 SKLAAGLA
+7 SKLTAGLA

-21 VTVLAPVG
+21 ATVLAPVG
-29 AVGAQAAPVPP
+29 SVGAHAVAVPP

-53 SYSDLVGLLQNLGL
+53 SYSDLVGLLQTLGL

-76 LLPADFVNAIAAEFI
+76 LLPADFVNAIATEFI
-91 SQATPLVTAAVSS
+91 SQAIPLVTSAVSS
-104 LVGYVGTT
+104 LLGYVSTA
-112 ISELLIGPT
+112 ISDLVIGPN

-133 IPTVVLSAVQALGT
+133 IPTVVLSAVQSLGT
-147 GDVPTAVE
+147 GDVPTALE

-177 NLQAYVTAQI
+177 NLQAYLTAQI
-187 NGLVSALPV
+187 NGLVGALPV
-196 TFMAA
+196 TFLAA
-201 VQAVIGNSVQ
+201 VQSVIGNNVQ
-211 SVLNS
+211 SVLDS
-216 IQDAISALTGGL
+216 IRNAISALTGGL

-233 SASVAPSLAAARIAA
+233 SVSAAPGLAAARVAA
-248 PAPSVDVREAV
+248 PALSVDVLEAV
-259 TALPVR
+259 TASPVR

-272 PAAPDVVDTA
+272 PTVPDVVGRSAPAVAQTA
-282 APSVADQPDV
+282 AAGDVADQPDV
-292 PVRPRARQAVRPP
+292 PVRPRARQSVGPP
-305 VALKAAGVAVRSAP
+305 VALAAAGVAVRSAP
-319 SPRQRAVVTPRR
+319 SPRQRAVATPRK
-331 AQSGP
+331 AE
-336 TQSGPTQSGPTQSG
+336 
-350 PTQSGPAESGPV
+350 SGPAESGPAE
-362 QSGPAESGPVQSGPA
+362 SGPAESSPAESGPA

>member
-7 SKLAAGLA
+7 SKLTAGLA

-21 VTVLAPVG
+21 ATVLAPVG
-29 AVGAQAAPVPP
+29 SVGAHAVAVPP

-53 SYSDLVGLLQNLGL
+53 SYSDLVGLLQTLGL

-76 LLPADFVNAIAAEFI
+76 LLPADFVNAIATEFI
-91 SQATPLVTAAVSS
+91 SQATPLVTSAVSS
-104 LVGYVGTT
+104 LLGYVSTA
-112 ISELLIGPT
+112 ISDLVIGPN

-133 IPTVVLSAVQALGT
+133 IPTVVLSAVQSLGT
-147 GDVPTAVE
+147 GDVPTALE

-177 NLQAYVTAQI
+177 NLQAYLTAQI

-196 TFMAA
+196 TFLAA
-201 VQAVIGNSVQ
+201 VQSVIGNNVQ
-211 SVLNS
+211 SVLDS
-216 IQDAISALTGGL
+216 IRNAISALTGGL

-233 SASVAPSLAAARIAA
+233 SVSAAPGLAAARVAA
-248 PAPSVDVREAV
+248 PALSVDVRDAV
-259 TALPVR
+259 TASPVR

-272 PAAPDVVDTA
+272 PTVPDVVGRSAPAVAQTA
-282 APSVADQPDV
+282 AAGDVADQPDV

-305 VALKAAGVAVRSAP
+305 VALPAAGVAVRSAP
-319 SPRQRAVVTPRR
+319 SPRQRAVATPRK
-331 AQSGP
+331 AE
-336 TQSGPTQSGPTQSG
+336 
-350 PTQSGPAESGPV
+350 SGPAESGPAE
-362 QSGPAESGPVQSGPA
+362 SGPAESSPAESGPA

>member
-7 SKLAAGLA
+7 SKLTAGLA

-21 VTVLAPVG
+21 ATVLAPVG
-29 AVGAQAAPVPP
+29 SVGAHAVAVPP

-53 SYSDLVGLLQNLGL
+53 SYSDLVGLLQTLGL

-76 LLPADFVNAIAAEFI
+76 LLPADFVNAIATEFI
-91 SQATPLVTAAVSS
+91 SQATPLVTSAVSS
-104 LVGYVGTT
+104 LLGYVSTA
-112 ISELLIGPT
+112 ISDLVIGPN

-133 IPTVVLSAVQALGT
+133 IPTVVLSAVQSLGT
-147 GDVPTAVE
+147 GDVPTALE

-177 NLQAYVTAQI
+177 NLQAYLTAQI
-187 NGLVSALPV
+187 NGLVGALPV
-196 TFMAA
+196 TFLAA
-201 VQAVIGNSVQ
+201 VQSVIGNNVQ
-211 SVLNS
+211 SVLDS
-216 IQDAISALTGGL
+216 IRNAISALTGGL

-233 SASVAPSLAAARIAA
+233 SVSAAPGLAAARVAA
-248 PAPSVDVREAV
+248 PALSVDVLEAV
-259 TALPVR
+259 TASPVR

-272 PAAPDVVDTA
+272 PTVPDVVGRSAPAVAQTA
-282 APSVADQPDV
+282 AAGDVADQPDV

-305 VALKAAGVAVRSAP
+305 VALPAAGVAVRSAP
-319 SPRQRAVVTPRR
+319 SPRQRAVATPRK
-331 AQSGP
+331 AE
-336 TQSGPTQSGPTQSG
+336 
-350 PTQSGPAESGPV
+350 SGPAESGPAE
-362 QSGPAESGPVQSGPA
+362 SGPAESSPAESGPA

>member
-7 SKLAAGLA
+7 SKLTAGLA

-21 VTVLAPVG
+21 ATVLAPVG
-29 AVGAQAAPVPP
+29 SVGAHAVAVPP

-53 SYSDLVGLLQNLGL
+53 SYSDLVGLLQTLGL

-76 LLPADFVNAIAAEFI
+76 LLPADFVNAIATEFI
-91 SQATPLVTAAVSS
+91 SQAIPLVTSAVSS
-104 LVGYVGTT
+104 LLGYVGTA
-112 ISELLIGPT
+112 ISDLVIGPN

-133 IPTVVLSAVQALGT
+133 IPTVVLSAVQSLGT
-147 GDVPTAVE
+147 GDVPTALE

-177 NLQAYVTAQI
+177 NLQAYLTAQI
-187 NGLVSALPV
+187 NGLVGALPV
-196 TFMAA
+196 TFLAA
-201 VQAVIGNSVQ
+201 VQSVIGNNVQ
-211 SVLNS
+211 SVLDS
-216 IQDAISALTGGL
+216 IRNAISALTGGL

-233 SASVAPSLAAARIAA
+233 SASAAPGLAAARVA
-248 PAPSVDVREAV
+248 PPALSVDVRDAV
-259 TALPVR
+259 TASPVR

-272 PAAPDVVDTA
+272 PTVPDVVGRSAPAVAQTA
-282 APSVADQPDV
+282 AAGDVADQPDV

-305 VALKAAGVAVRSAP
+305 VALPAAGVAVRSAP
-319 SPRQRAVVTPRR
+319 SPRQRAVAVPRQ
-331 AQSGP
+331 AE
-336 TQSGPTQSGPTQSG
+336 
-350 PTQSGPAESGPV
+350 SGPAESGP
-362 QSGPAESGPVQSGPA
+362 AESGPIQSGPIQSGPA

>member
-7 SKLAAGLA
+7 SKLTAGLA

-21 VTVLAPVG
+21 ATVLAPVG
-29 AVGAQAAPVPP
+29 SVGAHAVAVPP

-53 SYSDLVGLLQNLGL
+53 SYSDLVGLLQTLGL

-76 LLPADFVNAIAAEFI
+76 LLPADFVNAIATEFI
-91 SQATPLVTAAVSS
+91 SQAIPLVTSAVSS
-104 LVGYVGTT
+104 LVGYVGTA
-112 ISELLIGPT
+112 ISDLVIGPN

-133 IPTVVLSAVQALGT
+133 IPTVVLSAVQSLGT
-147 GDVPTAVE
+147 GDVPTALE

-177 NLQAYVTAQI
+177 NLQAYLTAQI

-196 TFMAA
+196 TFLAA
-201 VQAVIGNSVQ
+201 VQSVIGNNVQ
-211 SVLNS
+211 SVLDS
-216 IQDAISALTGGL
+216 IRNAISALTGGL

-233 SASVAPSLAAARIAA
+233 SVSAAPGLAAARVAA
-248 PAPSVDVREAV
+248 PALSVDVREAV
-259 TALPVR
+259 TDSPVR

-272 PAAPDVVDTA
+272 PTVRDVVGRSAPAVAQTA
-282 APSVADQPDV
+282 AAGDVADQPDV
-292 PVRPRARQAVRPP
+292 PVRPRVRQAVRPP
-305 VALKAAGVAVRSAP
+305 VALNAAGVAARSALT
-319 SPRQRAVVTPRR
+319 PRQRAVATPRK
-331 AQSGP
+331 AESGP
-336 TQSGPTQSGPTQSG
+336 I
-350 PTQSGPAESGPV
+350 QSGPAESGPM
-362 QSGPAESGPVQSGPA
+362 QSSPAESSPA
-377 ESGPGGADVS
+377 ESAAEVTRR

>member
-319 SPRQRAVVTPRR
+319 SPRQRAVVTPRK
-331 AQSGP
+331 AESGPIQSGP
-336 TQSGPTQSGPTQSG
+336 AE
-350 PTQSGPAESGPV
+350 SGPAESGPV